1 VHTLWYVVVAPPA
14 EAEGAPAAF
23 GEGAA
28 AGAVVTAQG
37 FVAAA
42 ATGNRLRSLGVAG
55 HACFCWDT
63 HPCCTWPHKNISFVS
78 QIYEYKLMQL
88 LMLVFLVNKSTNK

>member
-14 EAEGAPAAF
+14 EAEAAALGA
-23 GEGAA
+23 GAG

-37 FVAAA
+37 FVDAAAA

-63 HPCCTWPHKNISFVS
+63 HPGCTWPHKTLASFLSKQV
-78 QIYEYKLMQL
+78 QVK
-88 LMLVFLVNKSTNK
+88 